1 MQLIEQKFVVRRLE
15 DLLASSDAA
24 FQSAFHHFQDALI
37 LVFRQEEED
46 MVQLHYDQ
54 RDIHM
59 AEHQKLL
66 QLLWRIS
73 ARLHYHEMEAAREMA
88 ALLPQ
93 CLLEHMVKIDRP
105 LQQTMAYASSL

>member
-15 DLLASSDAA
+15 ALLASSDAA
-24 FQSAFHHFQDALI
+24 FQMAFHHFQDALI

-46 MVQLHYDQ
+46 MNQLGYSQ

-73 ARLHYHEMEAAREMA
+73 ARLHRHEIEAARDMA

-93 CLLEHMVKIDRP
+93 YLLEHMVKTDLP
-105 LQQTMAYASSL
+105 LQNTIGSSSPP